1 MKKLKEADWI
11 ALRLLYIMM
20 SSDPSSSRLPDVR
33 KAIDHYG
40 EKLRPRGAKKYV
52 KGSLLPVFAL
62 LNKEIPYDGET
73 FTNPGVK
80 LTRDV
85 KITRYE
91 VQQEEDKI

>member
-11 ALRLLYIMM
+11 ALRLLYIIM

-40 EKLRPRGAKKYV
+40 EKLRPRGARKYV

-73 FTNPGVK
+73 FTNPGVR

-85 KITRYE
+85 KINLHEAR
-91 VQQEEDKI
+91 QEEDRI